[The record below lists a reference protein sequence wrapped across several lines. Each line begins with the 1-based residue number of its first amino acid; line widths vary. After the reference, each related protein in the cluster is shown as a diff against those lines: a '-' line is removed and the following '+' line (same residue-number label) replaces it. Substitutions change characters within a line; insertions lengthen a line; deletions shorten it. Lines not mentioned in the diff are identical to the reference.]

1 MTTIDT
7 TRALWD
13 ESATAYDQHTR
24 RFGTHDRITATLIL
38 LAPRDP
44 ATILDFGCGPG
55 NSTRLLRRA
64 FPTATIH
71 GVDSS
76 AAMLDIARRATGPGV
91 SYHHTDLTT
100 DEPPEPLTPRSVSLV
115 VCANSL
121 FHVGD
126 KHALLGRLTPLLAPD
141 ATILL
146 SAPENVFQPADRLA
160 WPLRAEP
167 HDTLMDLLLESL
179 RRRGHQVHTRQE
191 DREILTEE
199 RLSDL
204 FAAFGLTV
212 QCGAVLRLR
221 RTPAERLSSFAVPAT
236 AAEVF
241 PAVPPADVQAAA
253 DELAATATGLPAQ
266 ERCECR
272 ECHPCWSSRVFVFV
286 EDAAESFV
294 SAYAELCQGRRF
306 GDRGGQ
312 ES

>member
-91 SYHHTDLTT
+91 SFHHTDLIT
-100 DEPPEPLTPRSVSLV
+100 DEPPEPLTPDSVSLV
-115 VCANSL
+115 VCSNSF
-121 FHVGD
+121 FHVAA
-126 KHALLGRLTPLLAPD
+126 KRALLTRLTPLLTPD
-141 ATILL
+141 ATILF
-146 SAPENVFQPADRLA
+146 SAPENVFQPADRLT
-160 WPLRAEP
+160 WPLRADS
-167 HDTLMDLLLESL
+167 HDTLMDLLLERL
-179 RRRGHQVHTRQE
+179 RRRGHSVSTRQE

-199 RLSDL
+199 GLSDL
-204 FAAFGLTV
+204 FASVGFTV
-212 QCGAVLRLR
+212 RCGAVLRLR
-221 RTPAERLSSFAVPAT
+221 RTPAERLSFFAVPST

-241 PAVPPADVQAAA
+241 PTVPPADVQAAA
-253 DELAATATGLPAQ
+253 AELSATVAKLPAQ
-266 ERCECR
+266 ERSLFAFTATR
-272 ECHPCWSSRVFVFV
+272 TQP
-286 EDAAESFV
+286 
-294 SAYAELCQGRRF
+294 
-306 GDRGGQ
+306 
-312 ES
+312 